1 MKEMSDNGASE
12 EEIAEMMNKMEAM
25 SYKEMKEMMH
35 KEGIK
40 YEMKDMEEDLEVY
53 DEDDD
58 LEEDNHTVPAELKE
72 ERV

>member
-1 MKEMSDNGASE
+1 MMK
-12 EEIAEMMNKMEAM
+12 KMEAM

-53 DEDDD
+53 DEDDEEIE
-58 LEEDNHTVPAELKE
+58 EEDEKFPLKIKKKQKDIL
-72 ERV
+72 